1 MQRKRQ
7 ESMQATRNVNFNAA
21 ELNDQADCHISYLR
35 QLHMQIKA
43 FTFGG
48 KLVRFVECGDGDD
61 WSVGSLEIL
70 KLKVPTV
77 VQSYFKNDSSTLS
90 S

>member
-1 MQRKRQ
+1 
-7 ESMQATRNVNFNAA
+7 
-21 ELNDQADCHISYLR
+21 
-35 QLHMQIKA
+35 MQIKA